1 MMGLD
6 DRSTENK
13 ELGESNEP
21 DEVENNTQG
30 ELTFAILRDRVLTRL
45 IPV

>member
-21 DEVENNTQG
+21 YEVENNTQG
-30 ELTFAILRDRVLTRL
+30 ELMLYPEIVSLLV
-45 IPV
+45 